1 VQLLHR
7 VHSPVIAVIVLPDLS
22 LHLDGMHEPVA
33 AAFRWLRMLH
43 SGSPMSELLLSHYV
57 MEEGK
62 PDDEPVLIRI
72 VDLRRLNGSFAS
84 KISYGFQLS
93 HNRSGVLHLFQQQG
107 SFLGGEAG
115 VCAILLPNATGTF
128 LKTALVAP
136 ISSATI
142 ASFFHAEYSSFG
154 PLLELSILRTQ
165 LTASVRTLLLA

>member
-1 VQLLHR
+1 
-7 VHSPVIAVIVLPDLS
+7 VIAVIVLPDLS

-33 AAFRWLRMLH
+33 AAFWWLRMLH

-57 MEEGK
+57 MGERK

-93 HNRSGVLHLFQQQG
+93 HNRSDVLHLFQQQG
-107 SFLGGEAG
+107 SFLGGEAC
-115 VCAILLPNATGTF
+115 VCAILLLNATGTF

-136 ISSATI
+136 ISSATW
-142 ASFFHAEYSSFG
+142 HPSSMQSTHRLDHF
-154 PLLELSILRTQ
+154 Q
-165 LTASVRTLLLA
+165 K